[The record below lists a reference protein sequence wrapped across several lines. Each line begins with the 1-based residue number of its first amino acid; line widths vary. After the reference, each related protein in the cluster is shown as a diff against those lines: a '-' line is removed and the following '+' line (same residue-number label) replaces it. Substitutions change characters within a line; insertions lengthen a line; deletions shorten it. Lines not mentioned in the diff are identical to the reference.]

1 MTWNYQHKLR
11 KSIDQQFAEIW
22 RKRFFMRQTDILQ
35 VAKQVN
41 SILWKK
47 QDKKIKLSRMASSIH
62 LRSWWLRTHNIS
74 VNVKKNISAIIQ
86 FYQKLLWISTGKKY
100 ERISRAVFT
109 MNGLPSLG
117 VFPETLGQQMRLKN
131 KDGLRSLQ
139 IARWFQGPS
148 AVCSDSYGLQN
159 WLWI

>member
-22 RKRFFMRQTDILQ
+22 RKRFFMRQTVILQ

-74 VNVKKNISAIIQ
+74 VNVKKIYLLLSSSIRN
-86 FYQKLLWISTGKKY
+86 FYEFPLEKKY